1 MNYLHLIS
9 YKSFLS
15 TGTSANINRRIK
27 LQKHTESAAKRISL
41 KNFPLKTKTL
51 KQSLFPEK
59 QVITVFRLVSRGGNR
74 PANYR

>member
-27 LQKHTESAAKRISL
+27 LQKHSGSAAKRISL
-41 KNFPLKTKTL
+41 KIKNT
-51 KQSLFPEK
+51 
-59 QVITVFRLVSRGGNR
+59 
-74 PANYR
+74 